1 MSSNPTKGKAGAFVL
16 NYSDKK
22 HSIPASHTSPH
33 TLRGQT
39 AAQRGTWFS
48 RRSLSKEAGLSE
60 RHRVTSVSALLPA
73 PRVSSHALVS
83 LSHTL
88 LITAMAGLL
97 SQKNVFFRFSFLGA
111 TCLHEA
117 ALRSYS
123 LILRRNLPAFDSKL
137 CRWSLRLL
145 WRTGQSVCHL
155 LPRKFKKARF
165 FFEFPFWRVPWTPK
179 LALTSFTHFL
189 AALLSCSLWPM
200 APLFHT
206 AVYYFDQYPPF
217 PLLLL
222 PLSLSLS
229 LSLPPLN

>member
-1 MSSNPTKGKAGAFVL
+1 MVFPC
-16 NYSDKK
+16 
-22 HSIPASHTSPH
+22 
-33 TLRGQT
+33 
-39 AAQRGTWFS
+39 
-48 RRSLSKEAGLSE
+48 RSLSKEAGLSE

-97 SQKNVFFRFSFLGA
+97 SQKNVFFLFSFLGA

-117 ALRSYS
+117 ALRSYI
-123 LILRRNLPAFDSKL
+123 LILRRNLSAFDSKL

-145 WRTGQSVCHL
+145 RRMCESVCLLFFRGNLKKYDSSLDFHSGGSPEL
-155 LPRKFKKARF
+155 PSWRWHPSPTFLPRCS
-165 FFEFPFWRVPWTPK
+165 
-179 LALTSFTHFL
+179 LALSGQWPHSFTQ
-189 AALLSCSLWPM
+189 
-200 APLFHT
+200 LFIILISIL
-206 AVYYFDQYPPF
+206 PF
-217 PLLLL
+217 PSSCYLSL